1 MKPSQLL
8 QKLKTVATS
17 DISDNLI
24 KTFWLEKLPESIKNM
39 FVVSDENLSKLAVM
53 ADKISDLT
61 PRTEIFATGKSLD
74 CGEATSPRDQLLLD
88 RIQSLEKQIC
98 QLSILHKSRTKERN
112 KDYKACRKFR
122 LFVKDRT
129 TNLHFLVDSG
139 ADCSIIPATSKNK
152 QPSDY
157 KLFAANGTEIPT
169 YGIKVLNIDLGLRR
183 EFLFPFIIAKVSKG
197 ILGADFLNKFNLLID
212 IRNKQLIYGIT
223 NLHVTDLM
231 KPNLL
236 ITNTKHDVKHYI
248 ATKGPPVYS
257 KARQLDSKKLEI
269 AKQEFKFM
277 VDNDIL
283 RPSKSPWASPLHLV
297 NKKDGSVRPCGD
309 YRRLNAQTIPDRYPI
324 PRIEDF
330 HHILKGKR
338 IFSKTDLFKAYFQ
351 IPIAEED
358 KEKTAIITP
367 FGLFEFNVMSFG
379 LRNAPSTFQRFINE
393 VLFGL
398 EFVFPYL
405 DDILVASETEEEHK
419 THLKL
424 VFDRLQKHGL
434 RVNIS
439 QSTLGVTHLEF
450 LGHLITPEGSKPL
463 PEKVDAI
470 LSYKLPKTIHTA
482 KNQAILHEYLK
493 GSKKNDKTKIL
504 WTEEAKENFEKC
516 KQDLA
521 KATLLSFPDPDL
533 QLALFT
539 DASNFAIGSVLQQFE
554 AGNWKLISF
563 FSKKLTDAQKNYS
576 TYDRE
581 LLGIYLSD
589 KKFKHLLERQNFVIY
604 TDHKPITY
612 AFHQKNEKASPRQL
626 HHLQYI
632 SQFSTN
638 ICHIKGQ
645 DNLIADAFSRI
656 EAITVIDYDTIA
668 DKQTQ
673 DAELQQLMKSNSS
686 VKFKSCTLPSGKA
699 LWCDIS
705 TSNIRPYIPK
715 QFRQQ
720 IFQQI
725 HGFSHPGIRST
736 IKLMTEKFIW
746 PNMKQEI
753 REWARTCIPCQKCK
767 VHRHT
772 KSKFGEYE
780 VPDTRFSVIHIDLIG
795 PLPPSQGMTFCMT
808 CIDRFSC
815 WMEAVP
821 LPDCKAETASKA
833 FYEHWVCRFGVP
845 GKIITD
851 QGRQFESQLFRSL
864 AAICGAKVAHATS
877 YHPQCNGKVER
888 LHRALKGAIKAH
900 NNIKWTETL
909 PTILIGLRTAL

>member
-1 MKPSQLL
+1 MLNEDSKNLEMSAVSIKILPFWTDRTKIRREYLGHCQHSKSDTKYTDSKNRLLSLFKESENLRIKRLLTGIELGNMKPSQLL

-24 KTFWLEKLPESIKNM
+24 KTLWLEKLPESIKNIL
-39 FVVSDENLSKLAVM
+39 VVSEENLSKLAVM
-53 ADKISDLT
+53 ADKISDMT
-61 PRTEIFATGKSLD
+61 PRTDIFATGKSLD
-74 CGEATSPRDQLLLD
+74 CGEATSSRDQLLLD
-88 RIQSLEKQIC
+88 RIQNLEEQIC

-112 KDYKACRKFR
+112 SFHPKSRCRSRKRFDPKGKYCYFHFR
-122 LFVKDRT
+122 F
-129 TNLHFLVDSG
+129 G
-139 ADCSIIPATSKNK
+139 ARCKPEKCSPPCAWNR
-152 QPSDY
+152 
-157 KLFAANGTEIPT
+157 NTENFS
-169 YGIKVLNIDLGLRR
+169 LQQ
-183 EFLFPFIIAKVSKG
+183 A
-197 ILGADFLNKFNLLID
+197 
-212 IRNKQLIYGIT
+212 
-223 NLHVTDLM
+223 
-231 KPNLL
+231 
-236 ITNTKHDVKHYI
+236 
-248 ATKGPPVYS
+248 
-257 KARQLDSKKLEI
+257 
-269 AKQEFKFM
+269 
-277 VDNDIL
+277 
-283 RPSKSPWASPLHLV
+283 PLHLV

-338 IFSKTDLFKAYFQ
+338 IFSKIDLFKAYFQ

-405 DDILVASETEEEHK
+405 DDILVASETEEHK

-439 QSTLGVTHLEF
+439 K
-450 LGHLITPEGSKPL
+450 SKL
-463 PEKVDAI
+463 WERYLKDA
-470 LSYKLPKTIHTA
+470 A

-493 GSKKNDKTKIL
+493 GSRKNDKTKIL

-521 KATLLSFPDPDL
+521 NATLLSFPDPDL

-539 DASNFAIGSVLQQFE
+539 DASNFAIGSVLQLFE
-554 AGNWKLISF
+554 AGNWKPISF

-581 LLGIYLSD
+581 LLGIYLSV
-589 KKFKHLLERQNFVIY
+589 KKFKHLLEGQNFVIY

-626 HHLQYI
+626 RHLQYI

-645 DNLIADAFSRI
+645 DNLVADAFSRI

-673 DAELQQLMKSNSS
+673 DAELQQLMRSNSS
-686 VKFKSCTLPSGKA
+686 VKFKSCTLPSGK
-699 LWCDIS
+699 
-705 TSNIRPYIPK
+705 
-715 QFRQQ
+715 
-720 IFQQI
+720 
-725 HGFSHPGIRST
+725 
-736 IKLMTEKFIW
+736 
-746 PNMKQEI
+746 
-753 REWARTCIPCQKCK
+753 
-767 VHRHT
+767 
-772 KSKFGEYE
+772 
-780 VPDTRFSVIHIDLIG
+780 
-795 PLPPSQGMTFCMT
+795 
-808 CIDRFSC
+808 
-815 WMEAVP
+815 
-821 LPDCKAETASKA
+821 
-833 FYEHWVCRFGVP
+833 
-845 GKIITD
+845 
-851 QGRQFESQLFRSL
+851 
-864 AAICGAKVAHATS
+864 
-877 YHPQCNGKVER
+877 
-888 LHRALKGAIKAH
+888 
-900 NNIKWTETL
+900 TL
-909 PTILIGLRTAL
+909 V

>member
-1 MKPSQLL
+1 MAAQQTTSVLITGKADKSILELGRFEEFGIERRQHKNTAVLSDRPEIWFYQVEAQFQISRISLEETKFHYLVSQLEPKYVENIWDIVNSKSDTKYTDSKNRLLSLFKESENLRIKRLLTGIELGDMKPSQLL

-17 DISDNLI
+17 DTSDNLI
-24 KTFWLEKLPESIKNM
+24 KTLWLEKLPESIKNIL
-39 FVVSDENLSKLAVM
+39 VVSDENLSKLVVM
-53 ADKISDLT
+53 ADKISDMT
-61 PRTEIFATGKSLD
+61 PRTEIFATGISLD
-74 CGEATSPRDQLLLD
+74 CGEATSSRDQLLLD
-88 RIQSLEKQIC
+88 RIQSLEEQIC

-112 KDYKACRKFR
+112 SFHPKSRSRSRKRFDPKGKYCYFHSRFEDYKACRKFR

-169 YGIKVLNIDLGLRR
+169 YEIKVLNIDLGLRR

-212 IRNKQLIYGIT
+212 IRNKQLIDGIT

-277 VDNDIL
+277 LDNDIL

-309 YRRLNAQTIPDRYPI
+309 YRRLNAQTIPDSYPI

-338 IFSKTDLFKAYFQ
+338 IFSKIDLFKAYFQ

-439 QSTLGVTHLEF
+439 KSTFWE
-450 LGHLITPEGSKPL
+450 
-463 PEKVDAI
+463 
-470 LSYKLPKTIHTA
+470 
-482 KNQAILHEYLK
+482 
-493 GSKKNDKTKIL
+493 
-504 WTEEAKENFEKC
+504 
-516 KQDLA
+516 
-521 KATLLSFPDPDL
+521 
-533 QLALFT
+533 
-539 DASNFAIGSVLQQFE
+539 
-554 AGNWKLISF
+554 
-563 FSKKLTDAQKNYS
+563 
-576 TYDRE
+576 
-581 LLGIYLSD
+581 
-589 KKFKHLLERQNFVIY
+589 
-604 TDHKPITY
+604 
-612 AFHQKNEKASPRQL
+612 
-626 HHLQYI
+626 
-632 SQFSTN
+632 
-638 ICHIKGQ
+638 
-645 DNLIADAFSRI
+645 
-656 EAITVIDYDTIA
+656 
-668 DKQTQ
+668 
-673 DAELQQLMKSNSS
+673 
-686 VKFKSCTLPSGKA
+686 
-699 LWCDIS
+699 
-705 TSNIRPYIPK
+705 
-715 QFRQQ
+715 
-720 IFQQI
+720 
-725 HGFSHPGIRST
+725 
-736 IKLMTEKFIW
+736 
-746 PNMKQEI
+746 
-753 REWARTCIPCQKCK
+753 
-767 VHRHT
+767 
-772 KSKFGEYE
+772 
-780 VPDTRFSVIHIDLIG
+780 
-795 PLPPSQGMTFCMT
+795 
-808 CIDRFSC
+808 
-815 WMEAVP
+815 
-821 LPDCKAETASKA
+821 
-833 FYEHWVCRFGVP
+833 
-845 GKIITD
+845 
-851 QGRQFESQLFRSL
+851 
-864 AAICGAKVAHATS
+864 
-877 YHPQCNGKVER
+877 
-888 LHRALKGAIKAH
+888 
-900 NNIKWTETL
+900 
-909 PTILIGLRTAL
+909 

>member
-1 MKPSQLL
+1 MLNEDSKNLEMSAVSIKIPPFWTDRPEIWFYQVEAQFQISRISLEETKFHYLVSQLEPKYVENIWDIINSKSDTKYTDSKNRLLSLFKESENLRIKRLLTGIELGDMKPSQLL

-24 KTFWLEKLPESIKNM
+24 KTLWLEKLLESIKNIL
-39 FVVSDENLSKLAVM
+39 VVSEENLSKLAVM
-53 ADKISDLT
+53 ADKISDMT
-61 PRTEIFATGKSLD
+61 PRTDIFATGKSLD
-74 CGEATSPRDQLLLD
+74 CGEATSSRDQLLLD
-88 RIQSLEKQIC
+88 RIQSLEEQIC

-112 KDYKACRKFR
+112 SFRPKSRSRSRKRFDPKGKYCYFHFRFEDYKACRKFR

-139 ADCSIIPATSKNK
+139 ADCSIIPAISKNK

-212 IRNKQLIYGIT
+212 IRNKQLIDGIT

-257 KARQLDSKKLEI
+257 KARQLDSKTLEI

-277 VDNDIL
+277 LDNDIL

-338 IFSKTDLFKAYFQ
+338 IFSKIDLFKAYFQ

-439 QSTLGVTHLEF
+439 
-450 LGHLITPEGSKPL
+450 
-463 PEKVDAI
+463 
-470 LSYKLPKTIHTA
+470 
-482 KNQAILHEYLK
+482 
-493 GSKKNDKTKIL
+493 
-504 WTEEAKENFEKC
+504 
-516 KQDLA
+516 
-521 KATLLSFPDPDL
+521 
-533 QLALFT
+533 
-539 DASNFAIGSVLQQFE
+539 
-554 AGNWKLISF
+554 
-563 FSKKLTDAQKNYS
+563 
-576 TYDRE
+576 
-581 LLGIYLSD
+581 
-589 KKFKHLLERQNFVIY
+589 
-604 TDHKPITY
+604 
-612 AFHQKNEKASPRQL
+612 
-626 HHLQYI
+626 
-632 SQFSTN
+632 
-638 ICHIKGQ
+638 
-645 DNLIADAFSRI
+645 
-656 EAITVIDYDTIA
+656 
-668 DKQTQ
+668 
-673 DAELQQLMKSNSS
+673 
-686 VKFKSCTLPSGKA
+686 
-699 LWCDIS
+699 
-705 TSNIRPYIPK
+705 
-715 QFRQQ
+715 
-720 IFQQI
+720 
-725 HGFSHPGIRST
+725 
-736 IKLMTEKFIW
+736 
-746 PNMKQEI
+746 
-753 REWARTCIPCQKCK
+753 
-767 VHRHT
+767 
-772 KSKFGEYE
+772 KSKLWE
-780 VPDTRFSVIHIDLIG
+780 
-795 PLPPSQGMTFCMT
+795 
-808 CIDRFSC
+808 
-815 WMEAVP
+815 
-821 LPDCKAETASKA
+821 
-833 FYEHWVCRFGVP
+833 
-845 GKIITD
+845 
-851 QGRQFESQLFRSL
+851 
-864 AAICGAKVAHATS
+864 
-877 YHPQCNGKVER
+877 
-888 LHRALKGAIKAH
+888 
-900 NNIKWTETL
+900 
-909 PTILIGLRTAL
+909 

>member
-1 MKPSQLL
+1 MLNEDSKNLEMSAVSIKIPPFWTDRPEIWFYQVEAQFQISRISLEETKFHHLVSQLEPKYVENIWDIVNSKSDTKYTDSKNRLLSLFKESENLRIKRLLTGIELGDMKPSQLL

-24 KTFWLEKLPESIKNM
+24 KTLWLEKLPESIKNIL
-39 FVVSDENLSKLAVM
+39 VVSEENLSKLAVM
-53 ADKISDLT
+53 ADKISDMT
-61 PRTEIFATGKSLD
+61 PRTDIFATGKSLD
-74 CGEATSPRDQLLLD
+74 CGEATSSRDQLLLD
-88 RIQSLEKQIC
+88 RIQSLEEQIC

-112 KDYKACRKFR
+112 SFRPKSRSRSRKRFDTKGKYCYFHFRFEDYKACRKFR

-212 IRNKQLIYGIT
+212 IRNKQLIDGIT
-223 NLHVTDLM
+223 NLHVT
-231 KPNLL
+231 
-236 ITNTKHDVKHYI
+236 
-248 ATKGPPVYS
+248 GPPVYS
-257 KARQLDSKKLEI
+257 KACQLDSKKLEI

-277 VDNDIL
+277 LDNDIL

-338 IFSKTDLFKAYFQ
+338 IFSKIDLFKAYFQ

-405 DDILVASETEEEHK
+405 DDILVASGTEEEHK

-439 QSTLGVTHLEF
+439 KSILGVTHLEF
-450 LGHLITPEGSKPL
+450 LGYLITPEGSKPL

-470 LSYKLPKTIHTA
+470 LSYKLPETIRDLRTFLGLINFYRRYLKDAA

-554 AGNWKLISF
+554 AGNWKPISF
-563 FSKKLTDAQKNYS
+563 FLKN
-576 TYDRE
+576 
-581 LLGIYLSD
+581 
-589 KKFKHLLERQNFVIY
+589 
-604 TDHKPITY
+604 
-612 AFHQKNEKASPRQL
+612 
-626 HHLQYI
+626 
-632 SQFSTN
+632 
-638 ICHIKGQ
+638 
-645 DNLIADAFSRI
+645 
-656 EAITVIDYDTIA
+656 
-668 DKQTQ
+668 
-673 DAELQQLMKSNSS
+673 
-686 VKFKSCTLPSGKA
+686 
-699 LWCDIS
+699 
-705 TSNIRPYIPK
+705 
-715 QFRQQ
+715 
-720 IFQQI
+720 
-725 HGFSHPGIRST
+725 
-736 IKLMTEKFIW
+736 
-746 PNMKQEI
+746 
-753 REWARTCIPCQKCK
+753 
-767 VHRHT
+767 
-772 KSKFGEYE
+772 
-780 VPDTRFSVIHIDLIG
+780 
-795 PLPPSQGMTFCMT
+795 
-808 CIDRFSC
+808 
-815 WMEAVP
+815 
-821 LPDCKAETASKA
+821 
-833 FYEHWVCRFGVP
+833 
-845 GKIITD
+845 
-851 QGRQFESQLFRSL
+851 
-864 AAICGAKVAHATS
+864 
-877 YHPQCNGKVER
+877 
-888 LHRALKGAIKAH
+888 
-900 NNIKWTETL
+900 
-909 PTILIGLRTAL
+909 